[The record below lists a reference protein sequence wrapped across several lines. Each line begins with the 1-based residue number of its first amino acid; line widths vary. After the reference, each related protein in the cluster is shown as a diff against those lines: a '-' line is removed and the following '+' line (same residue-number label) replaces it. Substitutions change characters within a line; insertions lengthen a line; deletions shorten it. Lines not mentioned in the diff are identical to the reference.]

1 MRKKVVMYK
10 IRKGTPFDQSQIEK
24 IASKA
29 YKKYVDLIGKKPAPM
44 VADFLKHLNEDYV
57 FVIEDTDN
65 SQILGYAVIV
75 LKNNEYW
82 LENIAV
88 YPTKTKQG
96 FGTQLTR
103 YVEDFV
109 SKSAST
115 IQLYTNVKMYE
126 NIDWYKRIGYS
137 EIKRIT
143 VDGFE
148 RVYFIKEL

>member
-1 MRKKVVMYK
+1 MHK
-10 IRKGTPFDQSQIEK
+10 IRKGTTSDKFQIEN

-29 YKKYVDLIGKKPAPM
+29 YKKYVDLMGKKPAPM
-44 VADFLKHLNEDYV
+44 VADFLKHLNEDDV
-57 FVIEDTDN
+57 FVIEDTYN
-65 SQILGYAVIV
+65 SRIMGYAIII

-96 FGTQLTR
+96 FGSQLIR

-137 EIKRIT
+137 ESKRKT

-148 RVYFIKEL
+148 RVYFIKKL